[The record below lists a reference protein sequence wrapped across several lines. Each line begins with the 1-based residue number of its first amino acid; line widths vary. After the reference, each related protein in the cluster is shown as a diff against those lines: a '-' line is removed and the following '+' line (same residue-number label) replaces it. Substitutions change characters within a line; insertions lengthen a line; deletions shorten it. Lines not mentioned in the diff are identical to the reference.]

1 MLKDL
6 GKIQDKGNSSRG
18 SRQDT
23 GKRVQAVVLEDL
35 GKIQETGYRQ

>member
-23 GKRVQAVVLEDL
+23 GNRVQAVVLEDL
-35 GKIQETGYRQ
+35 GRIQDTGYR